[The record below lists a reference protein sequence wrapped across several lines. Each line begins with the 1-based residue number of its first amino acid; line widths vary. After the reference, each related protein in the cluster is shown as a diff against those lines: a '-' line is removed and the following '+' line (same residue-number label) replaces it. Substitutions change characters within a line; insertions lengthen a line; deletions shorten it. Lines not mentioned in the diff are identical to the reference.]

1 MSKAEILA
9 SLKTLSRAELAEV
22 QAGLDALLG
31 DDWIENSELSPTDRA
46 ALDSALADY
55 RAHPDAGASWEAV
68 SQRLRAKIAR

>member
-9 SLKTLSRAELAEV
+9 GLKKLSRAELAEV

-31 DDWIENSELSPTDRA
+31 DDWIENGELSGSDKA

-55 RAHPDAGASWEAV
+55 RAHPEAGNSWDAVAN
-68 SQRLRAKIAR
+68 RLRAQLKA